1 MGFACAVGFGSSLGS
16 STVTDGG
23 VGGVALTEGFCTSG
37 GLAMG
42 VFGSGEGG
50 EVVTEVELGSA
61 ATGPS
66 TLSSGLSRELS
77 AVTCPDRSCTAAL
90 SSTISLSLASLAWIK
105 ASACCSERADG
116 AEEGAG
122 AAEVAAVVAGLATAD
137 SARCA

>member
-1 MGFACAVGFGSSLGS
+1 M
-16 STVTDGG
+16 TDGG
-23 VGGVALTEGFCTSG
+23 VGGAALTEGFGSSG

-77 AVTCPDRSCTAAL
+77 AVTWPDRSCTAAL
-90 SSTISLSLASLAWIK
+90 SSPISLSLASLAWIK

-122 AAEVAAVVAGLATAD
+122 AADVAAVVAGLATAD